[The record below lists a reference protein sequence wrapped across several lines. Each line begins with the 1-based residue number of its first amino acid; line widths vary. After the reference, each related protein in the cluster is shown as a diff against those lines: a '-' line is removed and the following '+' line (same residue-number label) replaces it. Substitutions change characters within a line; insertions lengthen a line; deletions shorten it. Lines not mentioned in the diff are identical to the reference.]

1 MKLGMEIKLR
11 QTLAPQLIQSLKLLQ
26 MPILKLEQ
34 MVRQELSTNPLLE
47 EAEVA
52 EDPDEPT
59 VTSEETDTEVND
71 PQLDKIDW
79 EDYLRDEGESYF
91 KREREAPEERPER
104 TPTSEKTL
112 WEHLEDQLHLSRL
125 NKEDIQIGEYI
136 IGNINENGY
145 LVCSV
150 EEIAS
155 ALDSP
160 PEKVSQILSHIQT
173 FDPQGVGARNLR
185 ESLLIQL
192 KERGFE
198 DSLAYRIIK
207 DHLGELEKKSY
218 TQLSK
223 SLGVPFEEV
232 QAAMDFIKTLNPS
245 PATGSFTSAATP
257 VVPDLIVEK
266 LGDHQFAVFHNDKN
280 IPRLRINHAYR
291 TLMKKG
297 SLPSKETKEY
307 LVEKLEKARWL
318 LNAINQRRSTMIKVM
333 EKIVEEQQGFFEN
346 GPSHLKPL
354 TMEAVADRVGMNVA
368 TISRVSNGKYVQTP
382 QGIFEIKYFFNTGV
396 HMDDGED
403 LSKRHVKQ
411 LISDFIRKEDLAL
424 PLSDQQIHEL
434 LKNEKIN
441 IARRTVSKYREEL
454 KIMPARFRKRVVKT
468 EAASPGEQTLEAPAA
483 DSTPDAHLPEKTV
496 ES

>member
-1 MKLGMEIKLR
+1 MKLGIEVRLK

-26 MPILKLEQ
+26 MPILRLEQ

-47 EAEVA
+47 EAEAA
-52 EDPDEPT
+52 EDPDELTTPT
-59 VTSEETDTEVND
+59 EEAEQEASEPDS
-71 PQLDKIDW
+71 DKIDW
-79 EDYLRDEGESYF
+79 EDYLRDEGEVYF
-91 KREREAPEERPER
+91 KPEREKQEERLER

-125 NKEDIQIGEYI
+125 SKEDTEIGEYI
-136 IGNINENGY
+136 IGNIDESGY
-145 LVCSV
+145 LVCST

-155 ALDSP
+155 ALDKP
-160 PEKVSQILSHIQT
+160 PEKASRVLSLIQT
-173 FDPQGVGARNLR
+173 FDPQGVGSRDLR

-198 DSLAYRIIK
+198 DSLAYRIVR
-207 DHLGELEKKSY
+207 DHLNQLEKKSY

-223 SLGVPFEEV
+223 SLGISFEEI
-232 QAAMDFIKTLNPS
+232 QAAMEFIKTLNPT
-245 PATGSFTSAATP
+245 PAMGSFTRGSTP

-266 LGDHQFAVFHNDKN
+266 IGDQYVVFHNDKN
-280 IPRLRINHAYR
+280 IPRLRINKAYR
-291 TLMKKG
+291 ALMKKG
-297 SLPSKETKEY
+297 ALPSQETKNY
-307 LVEKLEKARWL
+307 LEEKLEKARWL

-333 EKIVEEQQGFFEN
+333 QKIVEEQYEFFEH

-354 TMEAVADRVGMNVA
+354 TMEAIAERVEMNVA

-396 HMDDGED
+396 PTENGED

-411 LISDFIRKEDLAL
+411 LIADFIREEDLAT
-424 PLSDQQIHEL
+424 PLSDQQIYGL
-434 LKNEKIN
+434 LKKEGIN

-454 KIMPARFRKRVVKT
+454 KIMPARFRKRMVRADAKSAQEGQAV
-468 EAASPGEQTLEAPAA
+468 EAPSA
-483 DSTPDAHLPEKTV
+483 DSA
-496 ES
+496 